1 MSELMY
7 TQFNTTRN
15 MLLKKISG
23 LDPQSIDV
31 QPIGFNNTI
40 HWHIGHILTVTE
52 QFLFG
57 FPDNSDNIP
66 EEYKNLFGPGSKPAD
81 WPDNVPS
88 VEKLEQQLKEQLE
101 RLNSIPAKKFDEK
114 LPQPFLGNETVGELA
129 VMAAFHEANHLG
141 RIHSMEKVI
150 KNQ

>member
-15 MLLKKISG
+15 MLLKKISD
-23 LDPQSIDV
+23 LDPKNLDV
-31 QPIGFNNTI
+31 QPIGFNNSI
-40 HWHIGHILTVTE
+40 HWQLGHILTVTE
-52 QFLFG
+52 QFMFG
-57 FPDNSDNIP
+57 FPENTDNIP
-66 EEYKNLFGPGSKPAD
+66 ANYKDLFGPGSKPAD
-81 WPDNVPS
+81 WSDNVPS
-88 VEKLEQQLKEQLE
+88 VEKLETQLKEQLE
-101 RLNSIPAKKFDEK
+101 RLNAIPAKQFGEK
-114 LPQPFLGNETVGELA
+114 LPEPVLGNETVGELA